1 MRRSLSSLFLVCG
14 FLLALP
20 AVASAQQ
27 RPGTQQP
34 DSASAMQSGEQRE
47 AMQAMEEQMRAMMP
61 MMMASL
67 RAVTHGTMAALAEPD
82 AARNLARF
90 VRNYHQAL
98 VAEGFSR
105 DEAMRIVASVGLPTI
120 PGGQ

>member
-1 MRRSLSSLFLVCG
+1 MRRLLFGPVL
-14 FLLALP
+14 LLALLLSLP
-20 AVASAQQ
+20 DAATAQQ

-34 DSASAMQSGEQRE
+34 DSASAMQSGEERE
-47 AMQAMEEQMRAMMP
+47 AMHAMEEQMRAMMP

-98 VAEGFSR
+98 VAEGFTR
-105 DEAMRIVASVGLPTI
+105 EEAMRIVASVGLPTI